1 MIIGLGASYDSAR
14 AAKKAALKAKSMHLT
29 VGESKKIKLKNK
41 NNKAKYTFTSS
52 AKKIAKVNKKGKVTA
67 VKKGQ
72 AKITV
77 KEVIKKGKKKRTR
90 KVGGTYHGTGI
101 RRIFV

>member
-29 VGESKKIKLKNK
+29 IGESKKIKLK

-90 KVGGTYHGTGI
+90 KVGGT
-101 RRIFV
+101 